1 MVTGCHT
8 VTRARFA
15 RMPRI
20 VTPLCLNV
28 LCLQE
33 GVRVA
38 SAAGRLLH
46 RLAARA
52 QGRVCRA
59 AAQPAGQLGSSK
71 VRAPCGCASSK
82 VCQSV
87 PYVPALGL

>member
-1 MVTGCHT
+1 
-8 VTRARFA
+8 
-15 RMPRI
+15 MPM
-20 VTPLCLNV
+20 CLKA

-52 QGRVCRA
+52 QGCICSA
-59 AAQPAGQLGSSK
+59 AAQPAGQLGSSE
-71 VRAPCGCASSK
+71 VRAPCGCASAKRESARR
-82 VCQSV
+82 CITFPRRACDSS
-87 PYVPALGL
+87 ACSGACIWAGR